1 MTENQPEIAPETA
14 PDTTEETPQEVV
26 DADHVTVLVM
36 LNRMVSTK
44 ENPEAASSASRLS
57 VAMERQDGTW
67 KLAELEAL

>member
-1 MTENQPEIAPETA
+1 M
-14 PDTTEETPQEVV
+14 
-26 DADHVTVLVM
+26 LVM